1 MDAEPRETASTTIG
15 LLLRHVRERGGDGAV
30 TEVLARSGVHQ
41 DAATLQNTST
51 WVSYATRIR
60 LFEAATMVLG
70 DPSTMFTVGTGAV
83 RGDIHP
89 VLVQLLS
96 TFASPGAIFRQ
107 MPRMVP
113 KFTTTSTVDALQ
125 IGKTRATVRYRLH
138 DGYRPSRLDCQY
150 AQGLL
155 SSVPAIF
162 GLAPALISHPQCQ
175 SDGYPACEYVLTWS
189 TRAHWWSWRTR
200 SRWVESSLGALRDKV
215 REVQLAAADLVNSD
229 DVDEVLARIVDRA
242 AAAVLAPAYLLI
254 VEPAAGGR
262 PLVRHRGL
270 SEEDADDLVARM
282 LRGEPLDERAL
293 VVDIASNRKIHGH
306 LAAVFADGHTA
317 MFGDRALLA
326 AYAGHAAAALDLFT
340 ALEESRR
347 EGLRTAAL
355 LSLAHRLA
363 TSDSVEAIADV
374 VASALAT
381 IVGSDAAAVLLW
393 DADLGELRPASAVG
407 FQPAERELFLSTTLT
422 VEQTPELLGVLRRQE
437 RILIASDDASP
448 ALAELLRSIGS
459 HNVVAVPLLAGDV
472 LMGVAT
478 ASWVDPVAAD
488 VLAEAITLV
497 EGVSHQG
504 ETAMQKARLLETV
517 RHQSQHDT
525 LTGLPNRA
533 LFALLL
539 DTALAECRP
548 HGRTAVLF
556 CDLDNFKRVNDRLGH
571 RAGDELLRQVAA
583 RLRAEIRT
591 SDTIGRLGGDEFAVL
606 VTDLDGE
613 DSAVELARRVVDC
626 LNPPFHLAGQNVRI
640 SASVGV
646 ASHRGP
652 GGRGEQL
659 LDAADAGMYD
669 AKRTGRNQIAG
680 TGTVAQ
686 GSIPPG
692 IESPEGTDP
701 SLLVELARAVE
712 SNQMRLYYQ
721 PVVDIS
727 RFGDETVVGAE
738 ALIRWEHPRLG
749 VLAPGV
755 FLPLAQERGLITEL
769 DLWVIA
775 TACRDVAAWPQLGVR
790 PLRVAVNLD
799 AATLLDRRLVPTV
812 RAALNRNGLAPERLT
827 LEVVESRS
835 LIDLPGIVERL
846 VELRRLGIRISL
858 DDFGTGF
865 STLTWLNTLPVD
877 QIKIDRS
884 FITDLPDATAV
895 SLVEGILALA
905 SKLDVE
911 VIAEGVET
919 TEQLDSLRSSGVVLA
934 QGYLLGRPSA
944 TWDAVAGSPVGGGA
958 EPSQPGPAEPS
969 PDRRT
974 HRSLR

>member
-30 TEVLARSGVHQ
+30 TEVLSRAGVQQ

-51 WVSYATRIR
+51 WVSYDTRIR
-60 LFEAATMVLG
+60 LFEAATAVLG
-70 DPSTMFTVGTGAV
+70 DPNTMFTVGTGAV
-83 RGDIHP
+83 RGDIQP

-96 TFASPGAIFRQ
+96 VFASPGAIYRQ
-107 MPRMVP
+107 LPRMVP
-113 KFTTTSTVDALQ
+113 KFTTTSTIDALYV
-125 IGKTRATVRYRLH
+125 GKTRATVRDRLH
-138 DGYRPSRLDCQY
+138 DDYRPSRLDCQY
-150 AQGLL
+150 AQGLF

-162 GLAPALISHPQCQ
+162 GLGPAQISHPQCQ
-175 SDGYPACEYVLTWS
+175 SDGFPACDYVLTWS
-189 TRAHWWSWRTR
+189 TRVRWWSWRSR
-200 SRWVESSLGALRDKV
+200 SRWVDSSLGVLRDKV

-242 AAAVLAPAYLLI
+242 ASAVLAPAYLLI
-254 VEPAAGGR
+254 VEPTGGGA

-270 SEEDADDLVARM
+270 SEERAADLVTRM
-282 LRGEPLDERAL
+282 LSGELLDERAL

-306 LAAVFADGHTA
+306 LAAVFAEGHTA
-317 MFGDRALLA
+317 MLGDRALLE

-355 LSLAHRLA
+355 LGLAQQLA

-381 IVGSDAAAVLLW
+381 IVGSDAASVLLW
-393 DADLGELRPASAVG
+393 DAEVGELRPAAASGLA
-407 FQPAERELFLSTTLT
+407 PADREFFLRTTLT

-437 RILIASDDASP
+437 RVLISADNASP
-448 ALAELLRSIGS
+448 ALAALLRSIGV
-459 HNVVAVPLLAGDV
+459 NNGVVVPLLAGDV

-478 ASWVDPVAAD
+478 ASWVAPVAPE
-488 VLAEAITLV
+488 VLAEAITLI
-497 EGVSHQG
+497 EGVSRQG

-517 RHQSQHDT
+517 RYQSQHDG

-539 DTALAECRP
+539 DTALAECQP
-548 HGRTAVLF
+548 NSRTAVLF

-583 RLRAEIRT
+583 RLRAEIR
-591 SDTIGRLGGDEFAVL
+591 SIDTIGRLGGDEFAVL

-613 DSAVELARRVVDC
+613 DSAIELARRVVGC
-626 LNPPFHLAGQNVRI
+626 LNPPFHLAGQHVRI

-669 AKRTGRNQIAG
+669 AKRTGRNQIA
-680 TGTVAQ
+680 VAGAEAH
-686 GSIPPG
+686 GSISMG
-692 IESPEGTDP
+692 VESPGDADT
-701 SLLVELARAVE
+701 SLLVELSRAVE
-712 SNQMRLYYQ
+712 ANEMRLYYQ

-727 RFGDETVVGAE
+727 RFGEETVVGAE
-738 ALIRWEHPRLG
+738 SLIRWAHPRLG
-749 VLAPGV
+749 ILAPGA

-775 TACRDVAAWPQLGVR
+775 TACRDVVEWPQLGAR
-790 PLRVAVNLD
+790 PLGVAVNLD
-799 AATLLDRRLVPTV
+799 AATLLDHRLVSTV
-812 RAALNRNGLAPERLT
+812 RTALNSNGLAPERLT

-865 STLTWLNTLPVD
+865 STLAWLNTLPVD

-884 FITDLPDATAV
+884 FIQDLPNASSV
-895 SLVEGILALA
+895 SLVQGILALA

-919 TEQLDSLRSSGVVLA
+919 TEQLDSLRTSGAVLA
-934 QGYLLGRPSA
+934 QGYLLGRPGA
-944 TWDAVAGSPVGGGA
+944 TWDPVAGSPLA
-958 EPSQPGPAEPS
+958 AA
-969 PDRRT
+969 RREV
-974 HRSLR
+974 

>member
-15 LLLRHVRERGGDGAV
+15 LLLHHVRERGGEGAV
-30 TEVLARSGVHQ
+30 SEVLSRAGVLE
-41 DAATLQNTST
+41 DAPTLEKTST
-51 WVSYATRIR
+51 WLSYATRIR
-60 LFEAATMVLG
+60 LFEAATSVLG
-70 DPSTMFTVGTGAV
+70 DPNTMFTVGTGAV
-83 RGDIHP
+83 RGDVQP

-96 TFASPGAIFRQ
+96 VFASPGAIFRQ

-113 KFTTTSTVDALQ
+113 KFTTTSTMDAIQ
-125 IGKTRATVRYRLH
+125 VGKTSATVRYRLH
-138 DGYRPSRLDCQY
+138 DGYLPSRLDCLY

-162 GLAPALISHPQCQ
+162 GLALAHLSHPQCQ
-175 SDGYPACEYVLTWS
+175 SDGYPACEYMLTWS
-189 TRAHWWSWRTR
+189 TRVRWWSWRTR
-200 SRWVESSLGALRDKV
+200 SRWVDASLGVLRDKV

-242 AAAVLAPAYLLI
+242 ASAVLAPAYLLI
-254 VEPAAGGR
+254 VEPAGGGA
-262 PLVRHRGL
+262 PMVRHRGL
-270 SEEDADDLVARM
+270 SDDRAADLVARM
-282 LRGEPLDERAL
+282 LRGELLGERAL

-306 LAAVFADGHTA
+306 LAAVFAEGHTA
-317 MFGDRALLA
+317 MLGDRALLD

-347 EGLRTAAL
+347 EGQRTAAL
-355 LSLAHRLA
+355 LNLAERLA
-363 TSDSVEAIADV
+363 TSDSVEAIAEV
-374 VASALAT
+374 LASAVAT
-381 IVGSDAAAVLLW
+381 IVGSDSASVLLW
-393 DADLGELRPASAVG
+393 DADQGELRPVAAAG
-407 FQPAERELFLSTTLT
+407 LRADDRELFLGTTFQ
-422 VEQTPELLGVLRRQE
+422 VVQTPELVGVLTKQE
-437 RILIASDDASP
+437 RVLITADEASP
-448 ALAELLRSIGS
+448 ALAELLRHMGVHS
-459 HNVVAVPLLAGDV
+459 VVAVPLLAGDV

-478 ASWVDPVAAD
+478 ASWAAPVAAE
-488 VLAEAITLV
+488 VLAEAGALV
-497 EGVSHQG
+497 DGISHQG

-517 RHQSQHDT
+517 RHQSQHDA

-533 LFALLL
+533 LFAQLL
-539 DTALAECRP
+539 DTELAQCQADR
-548 HGRTAVLF
+548 HTAVLF

-583 RLRAEIRT
+583 RLRAEIRS
-591 SDTIGRLGGDEFAVL
+591 SDTIGRLGGDEFAML
-606 VTDLDGE
+606 LTDLEGE
-613 DSAVELARRVVDC
+613 ESAVELARRVVGC
-626 LNPPFHLAGQNVRI
+626 LNPPFHLAGQHVRI

-646 ASHRGP
+646 SSHRGP
-652 GGRGEQL
+652 GGHGEQL

-669 AKRTGRNQIAG
+669 AKRTGRNQIA
-680 TGTVAQ
+680 VARTEVS
-686 GSIPPG
+686 GSASSDA
-692 IESPEGTDP
+692 ESPGNIDT

-712 SNQMRLYYQ
+712 ANEMRLYYQ

-727 RFGDETVVGAE
+727 RFGDEMVVGAE

-749 VLAPGV
+749 VLVPGA
-755 FLPLAQERGLITEL
+755 FLPLAQERGLITEM

-775 TACRDVAAWPQLGVR
+775 TACRDVVEWPQLGVR
-790 PLRVAVNLD
+790 PLGVAVNLD

-865 STLTWLNTLPVD
+865 STLAWLNTLPVD

-884 FITDLPDATAV
+884 FIKNLPDASSV
-895 SLVEGILALA
+895 SLVQGILALA
-905 SKLDVE
+905 SKLAVE

-919 TEQLDSLRSSGVVLA
+919 TEQLDSLRSNGAVLA
-934 QGYLLGRPSA
+934 QGYLLGRPSE
-944 TWDAVAGSPVGGGA
+944 TWDPAAGSA
-958 EPSQPGPAEPS
+958 LAAA
-969 PDRRT
+969 RRGN
-974 HRSLR
+974 

>member
-15 LLLRHVRERGGDGAV
+15 LLLRHVREHGGDGAV
-30 TEVLARSGVHQ
+30 TEVLARAGVQQ
-41 DAATLQNTST
+41 DVDTLQNTST
-51 WVSYATRIR
+51 WVGYATRIR
-60 LFEAATMVLG
+60 LFEAATAVLG
-70 DPSTMFTVGTGAV
+70 DPNTMFTVGTGAV
-83 RGDIHP
+83 RGDVQP

-96 TFASPGAIFRQ
+96 VFASPGAIFRQ
-107 MPRMVP
+107 IPRMVP
-113 KFTTTSTVDALQ
+113 KFTTTSTADAIQ
-125 IGKTRATVRYRLH
+125 VGKTSATVRYRLH
-138 DGYRPSRLDCQY
+138 DGYVPSRLDCQY

-162 GLAPALISHPQCQ
+162 GLAPAHLSHPQCQ

-189 TRAHWWSWRTR
+189 TRVRWWSWRTR
-200 SRWVESSLGALRDKV
+200 SRWVDASLGVLREKV

-242 AAAVLAPAYLLI
+242 VSAVLAPAYLLI
-254 VEPAAGGR
+254 VEPTGGGA

-270 SEEDADDLVARM
+270 SEGRAADLVARM
-282 LRGEPLDERAL
+282 LKGEPLGERAL

-306 LAAVFADGHTA
+306 LAAVFEEGHTA
-317 MFGDRALLA
+317 MLGDRALLE

-347 EGLRTAAL
+347 DGLRTAAL
-355 LSLAHRLA
+355 LGLAQQLA

-381 IVGSDAAAVLLW
+381 IVGSDAASVLLW
-393 DADLGELRPASAVG
+393 DAEVGELRPASAVG
-407 FQPAERELFLSTTLT
+407 FEPAVREFFLGTSLT

-437 RILIASDDASP
+437 RVLITVDQASP
-448 ALAELLRSIGS
+448 ALAELLPSIGVHS
-459 HNVVAVPLLAGDV
+459 VIAVPLLAGDV

-478 ASWVDPVAAD
+478 ASWVAPVAPE
-488 VLAEAITLV
+488 VLAEAITLI

-517 RHQSQHDT
+517 RHQSQHDA

-539 DTALAECRP
+539 DTALAECRQNS
-548 HGRTAVLF
+548 RTAVLF

-583 RLRAEIRT
+583 RLRAEIRST
-591 SDTIGRLGGDEFAVL
+591 DTIGRLGGDEFAVL

-613 DSAVELARRVVDC
+613 DSAIELARRVVAC
-626 LNPPFHLAGQNVRI
+626 LNPPFHLAGQHVRI

-659 LDAADAGMYD
+659 LDAADAGMYN
-669 AKRTGRNQIAG
+669 AKRTGRNQIAVAG
-680 TGTVAQ
+680 TATPGTLATGVESQ
-686 GSIPPG
+686 GD
-692 IESPEGTDP
+692 TDT
-701 SLLVELARAVE
+701 SLLMELSRAVE
-712 SNQMRLYYQ
+712 ANEMRLYYQ

-727 RFGDETVVGAE
+727 RFGEETVVGAE
-738 ALIRWEHPRLG
+738 ALIRWAHPRLG
-749 VLAPGV
+749 VLAPGA

-775 TACRDVAAWPQLGVR
+775 TACRDVVEWPQLGAR
-790 PLRVAVNLD
+790 PLSVAVNLD
-799 AATLLDRRLVPTV
+799 AATLLDHRLVSTV
-812 RAALNRNGLAPERLT
+812 RTALNRNGLAPERLT

-865 STLTWLNTLPVD
+865 STLAWLNTLPVD

-884 FITDLPDATAV
+884 FIQGLPDASSV
-895 SLVEGILALA
+895 SLVQGILALA
-905 SKLDVE
+905 AKLDVE

-919 TEQLDSLRSSGVVLA
+919 TEQLDSLRTSGAVLA
-934 QGYLLGRPSA
+934 QGYLLGRPGA
-944 TWDAVAGSPVGGGA
+944 TWDPVSGSPLA
-958 EPSQPGPAEPS
+958 AT
-969 PDRRT
+969 RR
-974 HRSLR
+974 RV

>member
-1 MDAEPRETASTTIG
+1 MDTEPRETANTTIS
-15 LLLRHVRERGGDGAV
+15 LLLRHVRERGGEGAV
-30 TEVLARSGVHQ
+30 IEVLARAGVQQ
-41 DAATLQNTST
+41 DAKTLQNTSA

-60 LFEAATMVLG
+60 LFEAATAVLG
-70 DPSTMFTVGTGAV
+70 DPNTMFTVGTGAV
-83 RGDIHP
+83 RGDVQP

-96 TFASPGAIFRQ
+96 VFASPGAIFRQ
-107 MPRMVP
+107 LPRMVP
-113 KFTTTSTVDALQ
+113 KFTTTSTMDAVRVGQ
-125 IGKTRATVRYRLH
+125 TSATVRYRLH

-150 AQGLL
+150 AQGLF

-162 GLAPALISHPQCQ
+162 GLALAHISHPQCQ

-189 TRAHWWSWRTR
+189 TRVRWWSWRTR
-200 SRWVESSLGALRDKV
+200 SRWVDASLGVLRDKV
-215 REVQLAAADLVNSD
+215 REVQLAAADLVSSD

-242 AAAVLAPAYLLI
+242 ASAVLAPSYLLI
-254 VEPAAGGR
+254 VEPAGGGA

-270 SEEDADDLVARM
+270 GDERGADLVARM
-282 LRGEPLDERAL
+282 LRGEQLGERAL
-293 VVDIASNRKIHGH
+293 VVDIASNRRIHGH
-306 LAAVFADGHTA
+306 LAAVFTEGHTA
-317 MFGDRALLA
+317 MLGDRALLE

-347 EGLRTAAL
+347 EGVRTAAL
-355 LSLAHRLA
+355 LNLAHQLA
-363 TSDSVEAIADV
+363 ISDSVEAIAEV
-374 VASALAT
+374 IASALAA
-381 IVGSDAAAVLLW
+381 IVGSDAASVLLW

-407 FQPAERELFLSTTLT
+407 FEPADREFFMRTTLT

-437 RILIASDDASP
+437 RVLITADDASP
-448 ALAELLRSIGS
+448 ALAELLRAIGS
-459 HNVVAVPLLAGDV
+459 HNVVAVPLLAGDM

-478 ASWVDPVAAD
+478 ACWVAPVAAE
-488 VLAEAITLV
+488 VLAEAITLI

-504 ETAMQKARLLETV
+504 ETAMQRARLLETV
-517 RHQSQHDT
+517 RHQSQHDA

-539 DTALAECRP
+539 DTALAECQP
-548 HGRTAVLF
+548 HSRTAVLF

-583 RLRAEIRT
+583 RLRAEVRT
-591 SDTIGRLGGDEFAVL
+591 NDTIGRLGGDEFAVL

-613 DSAVELARRVVDC
+613 DSAIELAHRVVGC
-626 LNPPFHLAGQNVRI
+626 LNPPFHLAGQHVRI

-646 ASHRGP
+646 ASHSGQ

-669 AKRTGRNQIAG
+669 AKRTGRNQIA
-680 TGTVAQ
+680 VARTEVP
-686 GSIPPG
+686 GSASSNP
-692 IESPEGTDP
+692 ESPGDTDT

-712 SNQMRLYYQ
+712 ANEMRLYYQ

-727 RFGDETVVGAE
+727 RFGEETVVGAE
-738 ALIRWEHPRLG
+738 ALIRWAHPRLG
-749 VLAPGV
+749 VLAPGA
-755 FLPLAQERGLITEL
+755 FLPLAQERGLITEM

-775 TACRDVAAWPQLGVR
+775 TACRDVVEWPQLGAR
-790 PLRVAVNLD
+790 PLGVAVNLD
-799 AATLLDRRLVPTV
+799 AATLLDYRLVSTV
-812 RAALNRNGLAPERLT
+812 RTALNRNDLAPERLT

-835 LIDLPGIVERL
+835 LVDLPGIVERL

-865 STLTWLNTLPVD
+865 STLAWLNTLPVD

-884 FITDLPDATAV
+884 FIQDLPNASSV
-895 SLVEGILALA
+895 SLVQGILALA

-919 TEQLDSLRSSGVVLA
+919 TEQLDSLRTSGAVLA

-944 TWDAVAGSPVGGGA
+944 TWDPMAGSAVAAARRGA
-958 EPSQPGPAEPS
+958 
-969 PDRRT
+969 
-974 HRSLR
+974 